1 MSATNTEQL
10 RALLANENT
19 QRYLR
24 MLQQAEGTYK
34 GANGDPYRV
43 AFGGGTIDDLS
54 QHPRKLHNFTQ
65 TDGKRNKTSAAGAYQ
80 FLGSTWDDVAGK
92 LGLPDFGPQSQDLAA
107 LELMRRNGS
116 LQDVLAGNFDKA
128 VQKDGR
134 TWASLPSSPYAQPR
148 RSQGFVER
156 ALGNMMGTAHAG
168 QQPRQ
173 QNQPQAQGGVDA
185 RAVFEQAMQQWK
197 GGAGQQAAPQPN
209 QQPQQS
215 QPQAP
220 QQAAP
225 QQGAPL
231 PSSARDAFEAAMQQ
245 HKGRGAN
252 GGNAPE
258 PQPQKRGLLGE
269 IGRQVGLTGRY
280 AIEGLGHAADLVA
293 EPINNLTRMTGA
305 EATAPSKTLSRLADT
320 IGLPKPEG
328 GILEALGAGAGGGFG
343 QVVAGAEHYAGAALD
358 ALGADSLGVRLKN
371 DAADTR
377 ERIKQDLQPYRQ
389 SNPVATTVGEF
400 TGNVVGTLPVGG
412 VLGKGAQAVGNTVG
426 LGSKVTPFAQA
437 LTTGGMQTTAKGV
450 PGLVTRAVG
459 GGVTG
464 GAMAGLVDPDS
475 ATTGA
480 VIGATLPVA
489 LQGAKKAGQAVVKAL
504 QPADDATAALARKAL
519 DAGAPIGPADISSNS
534 TVKGLRSI
542 LNDNLF
548 SGGVGSRQNAAK
560 QRWFNRQV
568 GQTFG
573 AEADSLTPQ
582 VMDKAK
588 QQLGAKFDKI
598 WNNNSMLVDDAL
610 LSDLSRLRTNAEML
624 PKSEAKRLLGLLDD
638 LEGRVA
644 AGPNG
649 SMVVPGDV
657 ANRFQSTLRRTADSA
672 QGFLKNDLTELRSA
686 VLRAFNRSVSEAD
699 SAALRGNQA
708 AYKAFKTV
716 EPLLNKAETGVAGR
730 VSGDVPA
737 SLLPQAVANSYRS
750 GAAGTPLAEVAQMGS
765 RFLADRTPQTG
776 GSAKAL
782 LQNSM
787 VVGGLLGSGGLTS
800 PLALIGAPAAVGL
813 NKALG
818 SAALSR
824 GLLAPATNK
833 ATGLGLK
840 TGLLR
845 TAPLLGVNRD

>member
-215 QPQAP
+215 QPR
-220 QQAAP
+220 AP

-245 HKGRGAN
+245 YKGQGA
-252 GGNAPE
+252 GGGSTPAQ
-258 PQPQKRGLLGE
+258 QPQKRSMLDEL
-269 IGRQVGLTGRY
+269 GRQVGLTGRY
-280 AIEGLGHAADLVA
+280 AAEGLGHAADLVA
-293 EPINNLTRMTGA
+293 EPFNNLIRMTGA
-305 EATAPSKTLSRLADT
+305 EATAPSKTFSRLADT
-320 IGLPKPEG
+320 IGLPKPG
-328 GILEALGAGAGGGFG
+328 GGTLEAMGAGAGGGFG

-358 ALGADSLGVRLKN
+358 AFGADALGQRLKR
-371 DAADTR
+371 DAAETR

-450 PGLVTRAVG
+450 PGLITRAVG
-459 GGVTG
+459 GGATG
-464 GAMAGLVDPDS
+464 GVMAGLIDPDS
-475 ATTGA
+475 AGTGA

-489 LQGAKKAGQAVVKAL
+489 LQGVKKVGQAVVKAL

>member
-10 RALLANENT
+10 RALLANENA

-65 TDGKRNKTSAAGAYQ
+65 TDGQRNKTSAAGAYQ

-156 ALGNMMGTAHAG
+156 ALGNMMGTANAG

-197 GGAGQQAAPQPN
+197 GGAGQQAAPQ
-209 QQPQQS
+209 QS
-215 QPQAP
+215 QPRAP

-252 GGNAPE
+252 GGNAPAQ
-258 PQPQKRGLLGE
+258 QPQKRSMLDEL
-269 IGRQVGLTGRY
+269 GRQVGLTGRY
-280 AIEGLGHAADLVA
+280 AAEGLGHAADLVA
-293 EPINNLTRMTGA
+293 EPFNNLIRMTGA
-305 EATAPSKTLSRLADT
+305 EATAPSKTFSRLADT
-320 IGLPKPEG
+320 IGLPKPG
-328 GILEALGAGAGGGFG
+328 GGTLEAMGAGAGGGFG

-450 PGLVTRAVG
+450 PGLITRAVG
-459 GGVTG
+459 GGATG
-464 GAMAGLVDPDS
+464 GVTAGLIDPDS
-475 ATTGA
+475 AGTGA

-489 LQGAKKAGQAVVKAL
+489 LQGVKKVGQAAVKAL

-519 DAGAPIGPADISSNS
+519 DAGAPIGPADISGNS
-534 TVKGLRSI
+534 MVKGVRSI
-542 LNDNLF
+542 LNDNIV
-548 SGGVGSRQNAAK
+548 SGGVGRRQGAAK
-560 QRWFNRQV
+560 QAWFNQQV
-568 GQTFG
+568 GKTFG

-716 EPLLNKAETGVAGR
+716 EPLLNKAEAGVAGR

-737 SLLPQAVANSYRS
+737 ALLPQAVANSYRNGVA
-750 GAAGTPLAEVAQMGS
+750 GAPLAEVAQMGS
-765 RFLADRTPQTG
+765 QFIADRTLQTG
-776 GSAKAL
+776 GSAKAA
-782 LQNSM
+782 LQGLAI
-787 VVGGLLGSGGLTS
+787 GGLLGTGGL
-800 PLALIGAPAAVGL
+800 PMALVGAPVAIGM

-845 TAPLLGVNRD
+845 AAPLLGVNRD

>member
-215 QPQAP
+215 QPR
-220 QQAAP
+220 AP

-245 HKGRGAN
+245 YKGQGA
-252 GGNAPE
+252 GGGSTPAQ
-258 PQPQKRGLLGE
+258 QPQKRSMLDEL
-269 IGRQVGLTGRY
+269 GRQVGLTGRY
-280 AIEGLGHAADLVA
+280 AAEGLGHAADLVA
-293 EPINNLTRMTGA
+293 EPFNNLIRMTGA
-305 EATAPSKTLSRLADT
+305 EATAPSKTFSRLADT
-320 IGLPKPEG
+320 IGLPKPG
-328 GILEALGAGAGGGFG
+328 GGTLEAMGAGAGGGFG

-358 ALGADSLGVRLKN
+358 AFGADALGQRLKR
-371 DAADTR
+371 DAAETR

-450 PGLVTRAVG
+450 PGLITRAVG
-459 GGVTG
+459 GGATG
-464 GAMAGLVDPDS
+464 GVMAGLIDPDS
-475 ATTGA
+475 AGTGA

-489 LQGAKKAGQAVVKAL
+489 LQGVKKVGQAVVKAL

-737 SLLPQAVANSYRS
+737 SLLPQAVASSYRS

>member
-10 RALLANENT
+10 RALLANENA

-65 TDGKRNKTSAAGAYQ
+65 TDGQRNKTSAAGAYQ

-197 GGAGQQAAPQPN
+197 GGAGQQAAPQPS

-269 IGRQVGLTGRY
+269 LGRQVGLTGRY
-280 AIEGLGHAADLVA
+280 AAEGLGHAADLVA
-293 EPINNLTRMTGA
+293 EPFNNLIRMTGA
-305 EATAPSKTLSRLADT
+305 EATAPSKTFSRLADT
-320 IGLPKPEG
+320 IGLPKPG
-328 GILEALGAGAGGGFG
+328 GGTLEAMGAGAGGGFG

-358 ALGADSLGVRLKN
+358 AFGADALGQRFKR
-371 DAADTR
+371 DAAETR

-450 PGLVTRAVG
+450 PGLITRAVG
-459 GGVTG
+459 GGATG
-464 GAMAGLVDPDS
+464 GVMAGLIDPDS
-475 ATTGA
+475 AGTGA

-489 LQGAKKAGQAVVKAL
+489 LQGVKKAGQAAVKAL

-519 DAGAPIGPADISSNS
+519 DAGAPIGPADISGNS
-534 TVKGLRSI
+534 MVKGVRSI
-542 LNDNLF
+542 LNDNIV
-548 SGGVGSRQNAAK
+548 SGGVGRRQGAAK
-560 QRWFNRQV
+560 QAWFNQQV
-568 GQTFG
+568 GKTFG
-573 AEADSLTPQ
+573 AEADRLTPQ

-610 LSDLSRLRTNAEML
+610 LSDLSRLRSSAEML
-624 PKSEAKRLLGLLDD
+624 PNSEAKRLLSLLDD
-638 LEGRVA
+638 LEGRVT

-649 SMVVPGDV
+649 EMVVPGQI

-672 QGFLKNDLTELRSA
+672 QGFLKNDLTELRGS

-699 SAALRGNQA
+699 AAALKGNQA

-730 VSGDVPA
+730 MSGDVPA
-737 SLLPQAVANSYRS
+737 SLLPQAVATSYRN

-765 RFLADRTPQTG
+765 QFIADRTLQTG
-776 GSAKAL
+776 GSAKAA
-782 LQNSM
+782 LQGLAI
-787 VVGGLLGSGGLTS
+787 GGLLGTGGL
-800 PLALIGAPAAVGL
+800 PMALVGAPVAIGM

-845 TAPLLGVNRD
+845 AAPLLGVNRD

>member
-10 RALLANENT
+10 RALLANENA

-65 TDGKRNKTSAAGAYQ
+65 TDGQRNKTSAAGAYQ

-197 GGAGQQAAPQPN
+197 GGAGQQAAPQPS

-215 QPQAP
+215 QPR
-220 QQAAP
+220 AP

-245 HKGRGAN
+245 YKGQGA
-252 GGNAPE
+252 GGGSTTAQ
-258 PQPQKRGLLGE
+258 QPQKRSMLDEL
-269 IGRQVGLTGRY
+269 GRQVGLTGRY
-280 AIEGLGHAADLVA
+280 AAEGLGHAADLVA
-293 EPINNLTRMTGA
+293 EPFNNLIRMTGA
-305 EATAPSKTLSRLADT
+305 EATAPSKTFSRLADT
-320 IGLPKPEG
+320 IGLPKPG
-328 GILEALGAGAGGGFG
+328 GGTLEALGAGAGGGFG

-358 ALGADSLGVRLKN
+358 ALGADALGVRLKN
-371 DAADTR
+371 DAASTR
-377 ERIKQDLQPYRQ
+377 ERIRQDLQPYRQ

-400 TGNVVGTLPVGG
+400 TGNVMGTLPVGG
-412 VLGKGAQAVGNTVG
+412 VLGKGAQVAGNAVGMGT
-426 LGSKVTPFAQA
+426 KVAPVVQA
-437 LTTGGMQTTAKGV
+437 LSTGGMQTTAKGV
-450 PGLVTRAVG
+450 PGLITRAVG

-464 GAMAGLVDPDS
+464 GAMAGLVDPES
-475 ATTGA
+475 AATGA

-519 DAGAPIGPADISSNS
+519 DAGAPIGPADLSSNS
-534 TVKGLRSI
+534 SIKGLRSI

-560 QRWFNRQV
+560 QAWFNRQV
-568 GQTFG
+568 GKTFG
-573 AEADSLTPQ
+573 AEADSLTPK
-582 VMDKAK
+582 VMDQAK
-588 QQLGAKFDKI
+588 QRLGAEFDRI
-598 WNNNSMLVDDAL
+598 WNNNSMMVDDAL
-610 LSDLSRLRTNAEML
+610 LSDLSRLRANAEML
-624 PKSEAKRLLGLLDD
+624 PKSEAKRLLGMLDD

-649 SMVVPGDV
+649 SMVVPGEV
-657 ANRFQSTLRRTADSA
+657 ANRFQSTLRRTADNA
-672 QGFLKNDLTELRSA
+672 QGFLKNDLVELRGS
-686 VLRAFNRSVSEAD
+686 VIRAFNRSVSEAD
-699 SAALRGNQA
+699 AAALKGNQS

-737 SLLPQAVANSYRS
+737 ALLPQTVATSYRN

-800 PLALIGAPAAVGL
+800 PLALIGAPAAIGL

-824 GLLAPATNK
+824 GLLSPASSRGV
-833 ATGLGLK
+833 GLGLK
-840 TGLLR
+840 GGLLSTGAR
-845 TAPLLGVNRD
+845 VAPLLGVDRN